1 MKFYGITVIKQQGEH
16 SLIIIPAIMAEPVK
30 CTADDDA
37 EPQDYIVQ
45 NHVLMCITHHDK
57 LLVNF
62 FIETS

>member
-1 MKFYGITVIKQQGEH
+1 MKYYGITVIKQQGVH
-16 SLIIIPAIMAEPVK
+16 SLIIIPAIIAEPVK
-30 CTADDDA
+30 CTDDDA

>member
-1 MKFYGITVIKQQGEH
+1 MKYYGITVIKQQGEH

-30 CTADDDA
+30 CNDDA
-37 EPQDYIVQ
+37 EPQGYIVQ